1 MNKKIALLTVLG
13 SVFFF
18 PGFYSGNIPL
28 QYLGVGTWI
37 ATLIFF
43 TFFPKFKEVTSIIL
57 GLLALHMGVLLI
69 LKENLSNTKFLGF
82 MIFTIGI
89 VFVLNSG
96 FSDYIKNRKKEKIQ
110 IKKENKTK
118 N

>member
-18 PGFYSGNIPL
+18 PGLHSGNITF
-28 QYLGVGTWI
+28 QYLGMGTWV
-37 ATLIFF
+37 AGLIFF

-57 GLLALHMGVLLI
+57 GLLVLHTGVLLI
-69 LKENLSNTKFLGF
+69 LKENLSNAKFVGF
-82 MIFTIGI
+82 IIFTIGI

-96 FSDYIKNRKKEKIQ
+96 FSDYMKNRKKEK
-110 IKKENKTK
+110 
-118 N
+118 